1 MHCIFNASHSH
12 AQASLT
18 RHRPNPLK
26 PNHLQP
32 PRFAPQKKPKNT
44 ERSLPAS
51 HPLGGQR
58 GFASPG
64 LQVLTRLGAV
74 CPFDVPKNPEASLEV
89 HGTTR
94 NCPSGRH
101 LRSQARAHDIYE
113 NEVGEISRGCQKTSL
128 HLIWRKQFQNN
139 IYICVCVLYQGG
151 WKQTCLCSPSGLSSF
166 MLTIV
171 RARPSSPPKN
181 SAQPLRT
188 PCAARLQCLQL
199 LRNLVGLPPQRH
211 QQFLQLQG
219 PGRHIQQQDLEMM
232 K

>member
-113 NEVGEISRGCQKTSL
+113 DEVGEISRGCQKTSL

-139 IYICVCVLYQGG
+139 IYIYMCVCIVSRRLETNMSVFPLGVVL
-151 WKQTCLCSPSGLSSF
+151 F
-166 MLTIV
+166 HV
-171 RARPSSPPKN
+171 NNR
-181 SAQPLRT
+181 
-188 PCAARLQCLQL
+188 
-199 LRNLVGLPPQRH
+199 
-211 QQFLQLQG
+211 QG
-219 PGRHIQQQDLEMM
+219 PTVLPAQELCATSAHPVCSQASMPPTPSKSGRSAASKASTVSALSLIHI
-232 K
+232 